1 MLMLTRRIGQ
11 TLYIG
16 DALRVTVH
24 DRLRYH
30 VTLGIVA
37 PADAVLHSGGAQ
49 LAPAV
54 LPGGEH
60 LYLVTLLACGEGLW
74 IGEIHLVVDFNSLYP
89 KGDPRRER
97 QARIGI
103 DAPREIP
110 ILREELVLRALA
122 ANGQPLPPPV
132 GEWIERMLSPV
143 GSRVVSCAVA

>member
-1 MLMLTRRIGQ
+1 MLLLTRRIGQ

-30 VTLGIVA
+30 ATLGIVA
-37 PADAVLHSGGAQ
+37 PARTVLQHGGAP

-60 LYLVTLLACGEGLW
+60 LYLVTLLACGDGVR
-74 IGEIHLVVDFNSLYP
+74 IGEIELVVDFNIPFP

-97 QARIGI
+97 QVRIGI
-103 DAPREIP
+103 DAPKEIL
-110 ILREELVLRALA
+110 ILREELYLRTLA
-122 ANGQPLPPPV
+122 ATGQPLPLPV
-132 GEWIERMLSPV
+132 GHWIQRPSSAVL
-143 GSRVVSCAVA
+143 SCAVA